1 MILYTKNMLFSIIS
15 RWLFVFIFA
24 KIYKWTS
31 NTQCVSQIMCLNTR
45 TLNFTSRINLLG
57 FGTFE
62 VYKHAYFKLKTRNK
76 MTKSKAS
83 GTTGRTC
90 LMNVRVLG
98 VLPVADRSVKIV
110 LKWLRVQWKTSGR
123 FTCHS

>member
-1 MILYTKNMLFSIIS
+1 M
-15 RWLFVFIFA
+15 
-24 KIYKWTS
+24 
-31 NTQCVSQIMCLNTR
+31 
-45 TLNFTSRINLLG
+45 G

-76 MTKSKAS
+76 MTKSIAS

-90 LMNVRVLG
+90 LVNVRVLG

-110 LKWLRVQWKTSGR
+110 LK
-123 FTCHS
+123 